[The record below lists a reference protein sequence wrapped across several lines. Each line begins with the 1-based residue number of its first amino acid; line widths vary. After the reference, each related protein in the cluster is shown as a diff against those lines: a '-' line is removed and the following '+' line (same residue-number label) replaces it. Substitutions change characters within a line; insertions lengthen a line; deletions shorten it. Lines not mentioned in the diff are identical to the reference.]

1 MSPTAVLGIVFVA
14 LALASTFLMFQFWGY
29 AYDKEARKSACPQ
42 WKMNVHRA
50 VGYAYAAVYVVMM
63 IQMVPRLWQ
72 YQIEFPAR
80 TTAHIML
87 GLTIGVILLIKISIL
102 RWFRHFEEWM
112 PALGVGML
120 LCTVLLVGLSLP
132 IALRAGGQVGHDAFD
147 EANRTRVRG
156 LLDGAGFA
164 AGTDLDA
171 LASADG
177 LREGRRVLLDECTF
191 CHDLKTAIAR
201 PRTPADWR
209 HTVER
214 MAEKP
219 TLGPRL
225 DPGEL
230 DRVTAYL
237 VAITPDL
244 QQSAKA
250 KRAEDEDR
258 AESARAAEEL
268 ERDLDAGPPTAPDAG
283 AVAAAPPTPAAP
295 ATPAVPKPAP
305 AKPAVDLAKAKAA
318 YQRVCSQCHPTSD
331 TDDAP
336 PKSRRAVDVL
346 IARMVENGL
355 EASRA
360 ELALVRAHLLATYVG
375 R

>member
-1 MSPTAVLGIVFVA
+1 
-14 LALASTFLMFQFWGY
+14 
-29 AYDKEARKSACPQ
+29 
-42 WKMNVHRA
+42 
-50 VGYAYAAVYVVMM
+50 
-63 IQMVPRLWQ
+63 
-72 YQIEFPAR
+72 
-80 TTAHIML
+80 ML
-87 GLTIGVILLIKISIL
+87 GLTIGVILLVKISIL

-112 PALGVGML
+112 PALGVGLL

-147 EANRTRVRG
+147 EANRARVRG

-250 KRAEDEDR
+250 KRAEDEER
-258 AESARAAEEL
+258 AASARAAEEL
-268 ERDLDAGPPTAPDAG
+268 ERDLDAGPLPAADAG
-283 AVAAAPPTPAAP
+283 AVAVAPTEPTPTPTEPAPPA
-295 ATPAVPKPAP
+295 PAP
-305 AKPAVDLAKAKAA
+305 AKPAVDLARAKAA

-336 PKSRRAVDVL
+336 PKSRRAVDAL
-346 IARMVENGL
+346 IARMVDNGL
-355 EASRA
+355 EASRG

-375 R
+375 K